1 MFEQII
7 DKIEKYD
14 SIVLFGHLNPDGDCY
29 GSQIALRAILKE
41 HYPNKQVFAVGS
53 GLPKFFHLLG
63 KMDQVSDEIIKNSLA
78 VVLDSND
85 LNRVEDRRVFSA
97 LDFVKIDH
105 HIDNH
110 SFHEGPEVISTEV
123 TSTSELICLLARE
136 NNYVIPLIA
145 AKALYLGI
153 FTDSSR
159 FQYATNYIQ
168 LFDILKELINL
179 GVKPIELTAI
189 LNIVPEKNLEIK
201 SFIYRNIQ
209 KDPGGIVYVVA
220 SNEDRRSLGITSTQV
235 TANTSLISHI
245 DGYPVW
251 FIASETD
258 NGGMQVE
265 MRSNLINVH
274 RIARIFSGGGH
285 TFAAGFF
292 VDKFS
297 QENIEKI
304 LDILRN
310 AIKEKEA

>member
-189 LNIVPEKNLEIK
+189 LNIVTEKNLEIK

-220 SNEDRRSLGITSTQV
+220 SNEDRRSLGITSTPV

>member
-63 KMDQVSDEIIKNSLA
+63 KMDQVSDEIVKNSLA

-189 LNIVPEKNLEIK
+189 LNIVTEKNLEIK

-220 SNEDRRSLGITSTQV
+220 SNEDRKSLGITSTQV